1 MGCKGRDKNY
11 TIQEKDKKTV
21 FRYCYL
27 FFFLPCIRI
36 TSTFVPNPNTMI
48 RINNF
53 EKTDS
58 VFNQYMAELRDA
70 VIQQDRMRFRRNLE
84 RIGEVM
90 AYEISK
96 SFEYDD
102 EEVTTPLGIKQIRT
116 MHEQP
121 VIATILRAG
130 LPFHNGMLSMFD
142 QADSAFIAA
151 YRKYDKNEEDSEI
164 RVEYFSSPDIED
176 RVLIVCDPLLATG
189 ESIVKTLN
197 GLMEDMMPKEIHIAV
212 AVASQDGLDYV
223 ERTMSRLPVTIWVGS
238 IDEELTARAYVVPG
252 IGDVGDLAYGEKRS
266 S

>member
-1 MGCKGRDKNY
+1 
-11 TIQEKDKKTV
+11 
-21 FRYCYL
+21 
-27 FFFLPCIRI
+27 
-36 TSTFVPNPNTMI
+36 MI
-48 RINNF
+48 KIINL

-58 VFNQYMAELRDA
+58 VFNQYMAELRDV

-252 IGDVGDLAYGEKRS
+252 IGDVGDLAYGEKR
-266 S
+266 

>member
-1 MGCKGRDKNY
+1 
-11 TIQEKDKKTV
+11 
-21 FRYCYL
+21 
-27 FFFLPCIRI
+27 
-36 TSTFVPNPNTMI
+36 MI
-48 RINNF
+48 KINNL

-58 VFNQYMAELRDA
+58 VFNQYIAELRDA

-84 RIGEVM
+84 RIGEIM

-102 EEVTTPLGIKQIRT
+102 EEVTTPLGIKSMRT

-142 QADSAFIAA
+142 QADCAFIAA
-151 YRKYDKNEEDSEI
+151 YRKFDKNEEDSEI
-164 RVEYFSSPDIED
+164 RVEYYSSPDIED
-176 RVLIVCDPLLATG
+176 RILILCDPLMSTG

-197 GLMEDMMPKEIHIAV
+197 GLIEDMMPKEIHIAV
-212 AVASQDGLDYV
+212 AVVSQDGLDYV
-223 ERTMSRLPVTIWVGS
+223 QRTMSRLPVTIWVGS

-252 IGDVGDLAYGEKRS
+252 IGDVGDLAYGEKR
-266 S
+266 

>member
-1 MGCKGRDKNY
+1 MEIHN
-11 TIQEKDKKTV
+11 
-21 FRYCYL
+21 L
-27 FFFLPCIRI
+27 
-36 TSTFVPNPNTMI
+36 
-48 RINNF
+48 

-84 RIGEVM
+84 RVGQVM

-102 EEVTTPLGIKQIRT
+102 EEVATPLGVKEIRT

-130 LPFHNGMLSMFD
+130 LPFHNGMLSMLD

-164 RVEYFSSPDIED
+164 RVEYYSSPDLEGRI
-176 RVLIVCDPLLATG
+176 LILCDPLLATG
-189 ESIVKTLN
+189 ESIVKTLK
-197 GLMEDMMPKEIHIAV
+197 GLMDEMSPKEIHIAV

-223 ERTMSRLPVTIWVGS
+223 KRTMSRLPVTIWVGS
-238 IDEELTARAYVVPG
+238 VDEELTARAYVVPG
-252 IGDVGDLAYGEKRS
+252 IGDVGDLAYGEKR
-266 S
+266 

>member
-1 MGCKGRDKNY
+1 MFEIHN
-11 TIQEKDKKTV
+11 
-21 FRYCYL
+21 L
-27 FFFLPCIRI
+27 
-36 TSTFVPNPNTMI
+36 
-48 RINNF
+48 

-84 RIGEVM
+84 RIGQIM

-176 RVLIVCDPLLATG
+176 RILIVCDPLLATG

-252 IGDVGDLAYGEKRS
+252 IGDVGDLAYGEKR
-266 S
+266 

>member
-1 MGCKGRDKNY
+1 
-11 TIQEKDKKTV
+11 
-21 FRYCYL
+21 
-27 FFFLPCIRI
+27 
-36 TSTFVPNPNTMI
+36 MI
-48 RINNF
+48 KINNL

-176 RVLIVCDPLLATG
+176 RILILCDPLLATG

-197 GLMEDMMPKEIHIAV
+197 GLMDDMLPKEIHIAV

-252 IGDVGDLAYGEKRS
+252 IGDVGDLAYGEKR
-266 S
+266 

>member
-1 MGCKGRDKNY
+1 MKIINLGGKGSLLDQFLSEIRDV
-11 TIQEKDKKTV
+11 Q
-21 FRYCYL
+21 
-27 FFFLPCIRI
+27 
-36 TSTFVPNPNTMI
+36 
-48 RINNF
+48 
-53 EKTDS
+53 
-58 VFNQYMAELRDA
+58 
-70 VIQQDRMRFRRNLE
+70 IQQERLRFRNNLT

-176 RVLIVCDPLLATG
+176 RILIVCDPLLATG

-197 GLMEDMMPKEIHIAV
+197 GLMEDMMPKEVHIAV

-252 IGDVGDLAYGEKRS
+252 IGDVGDLAYGEKR
-266 S
+266 

>member
-1 MGCKGRDKNY
+1 MI
-11 TIQEKDKKTV
+11 TIHNLEKA
-21 FRYCYL
+21 
-27 FFFLPCIRI
+27 
-36 TSTFVPNPNTMI
+36 
-48 RINNF
+48 
-53 EKTDS
+53 DS

-70 VIQQDRMRFRRNLE
+70 TIQQDRMRFRRNLE
-84 RIGEVM
+84 RIGQVM

-102 EEVTTPLGIKQIRT
+102 EEVTTPLGVKQIRT

-164 RVEYFSSPDIED
+164 RVEYFSSPDIES
-176 RVLIVCDPLLATG
+176 RILILCDPLLATG

-197 GLMEDMMPKEIHIAV
+197 GLMEDVMPKEIHIAV

-223 ERTMSRLPVTIWVGS
+223 QRTMSRLPVTIWVGS

-252 IGDVGDLAYGEKRS
+252 IGDVGDLAYGEKR
-266 S
+266 